1 MGQNEIQ
8 QMIEQV
14 SGQKFSDTERQKQ
27 YEKLLTGLN
36 LIVEKYTF
44 DQIWENV
51 GLLEKFRQ
59 KLEAIM
65 VLIKVEEQEKN
76 RVWTKEECVEWVDK
90 AGFDEPEKVVNRR
103 FYFEPDHIK
112 IFGGLNLFDSR
123 VEELPGG
130 VIEIT
135 GFLDIQFNTKIHL
148 SERLEITGDVF
159 AKGCDPKLIAQ
170 LIRMKESGRV
180 GGEVVVI

>member
-1 MGQNEIQ
+1 
-8 QMIEQV
+8 
-14 SGQKFSDTERQKQ
+14 
-27 YEKLLTGLN
+27 
-36 LIVEKYTF
+36 
-44 DQIWENV
+44 
-51 GLLEKFRQ
+51 
-59 KLEAIM
+59 M